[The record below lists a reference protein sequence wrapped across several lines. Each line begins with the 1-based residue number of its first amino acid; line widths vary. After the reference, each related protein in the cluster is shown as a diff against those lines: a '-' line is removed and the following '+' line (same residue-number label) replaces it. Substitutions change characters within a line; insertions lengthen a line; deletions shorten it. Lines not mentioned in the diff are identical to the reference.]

1 MRRGLEKEISERAF
15 LESNGENPTEME
27 AVEELGEVKS
37 DAGFENLS
45 VAIDARLLTGVGK

>member
-27 AVEELGEVKS
+27 AVEEWGEVKS